1 MTTEH
6 LNHRTTDDM
15 APVTAPPHP
24 TASPL
29 LTPPPGVAPVPRRPS
44 SFRAQAGFRPGGRNT
59 GDHHTQEIDGW
70 HRKMS
75 ATIAHLRH
83 AYALIDKAESMITLQ
98 GARIAFLEDLATTDD
113 MTGLKN
119 RRGFAEDF
127 ERELEHCKR
136 GLSKGG
142 LLVMIDLDTF
152 KSINDT
158 YGHQAGDAVLRLV
171 GKALNGEIR
180 KTDTAARLGGDEFV
194 ILFCNISRADAAV
207 RAQNIVRN
215 LNNLSLAWYGDI
227 IPVRASVGLKSF
239 AAGDRADAVMR
250 AADGALYSHKSDRKK
265 NPAHLS
271 S

>member
-1 MTTEH
+1 MTTET

-29 LTPPPGVAPVPRRPS
+29 LTPPQGVAPVPRRPS
-44 SFRAQAGFRPGGRNT
+44 SFRAPAGFRPGHKDSGDRNA
-59 GDHHTQEIDGW
+59 QEIDGW
-70 HRKMS
+70 RRKMS

-83 AYALIDKAESMITLQ
+83 AYTLIDKAETMIAQQ

-119 RRGFAEDF
+119 RRGFAEQF

-158 YGHQAGDAVLRLV
+158 HGHQAGDAVLRLV
-171 GKALNGEIR
+171 GKALGPQKFFCR
-180 KTDTAARLGGDEFV
+180 RSCGGDH
-194 ILFCNISRADAAV
+194 
-207 RAQNIVRN
+207 
-215 LNNLSLAWYGDI
+215 
-227 IPVRASVGLKSF
+227 
-239 AAGDRADAVMR
+239 AGC
-250 AADGALYSHKSDRKK
+250 
-265 NPAHLS
+265 
-271 S
+271 